1 MKDVKEYEGLYAITS
16 CGKVWS
22 YKSKK
27 FLKPGVGS
35 NGYLSVVLVKNGEKK
50 SHNIHRLVADAYL
63 PNPNNLTEVDHID
76 NDKTH
81 NYLNNLQ
88 WITHRDNVRKGRN
101 KPILQFDLDGNLI
114 REWDCASDVGKEARH
129 NINKCLTGKTKSA
142 YGYFW
147 KFKE

>member
-1 MKDVKEYEGLYAITS
+1 MDIQYVEFAAELFFKMCREHPEICPHDY
-16 CGKVWS
+16 
-22 YKSKK
+22 
-27 FLKPGVGS
+27 
-35 NGYLSVVLVKNGEKK
+35 
-50 SHNIHRLVADAYL
+50 H
-63 PNPNNLTEVDHID
+63 
-76 NDKTH
+76 
-81 NYLNNLQ
+81 
-88 WITHRDNVRKGRN
+88 WITKKDNVRKGRN